1 MKSMPRHIVGI
12 AVMLIAVGII
22 GLLFF
27 VPLPDGNR
35 EVALVVLGV
44 AIGWASSVVTFH
56 YGSSEGSKE
65 KSQMLATRPDGT
77 AADPVHVE
85 DDHA

>member
-1 MKSMPRHIVGI
+1 MKSIPRHITGI

-27 VPLPDGNR
+27 VPLPEGNR

-77 AADPVHVE
+77 PTDPVHVE
-85 DDHA
+85 EET

>member
-1 MKSMPRHIVGI
+1 MKSLPRHIVGI
-12 AVMLIAVGII
+12 SVMLIAVGII

-65 KSQMLATRPDGT
+65 KSELLAHRPDGT
-77 AADPVHVE
+77 PDDPVHVE
-85 DDHA
+85 EEI